1 MGRKYVENL
10 YVGRSYICRVP
21 TIKKQNYRRSEVINL
36 WDETIEELLD
46 SGKTFEDVEYIQGSD
61 FKITKE
67 NFERIAK
74 KTVYYSGYG
83 AAKVATDLVIVGK
96 DWWLERREY
105 DGLEWWGFQ
114 EKPKQ
119 MDEIKEIS
127 ALAGGRWDKLDDI
140 NFPDED

>member
-1 MGRKYVENL
+1 M
-10 YVGRSYICRVP
+10 
-21 TIKKQNYRRSEVINL
+21 INL

-74 KTVYYSGYG
+74 KTFYDSGYG

-119 MDEIKEIS
+119 INEVRNISNLVGGMWPRLKELNTIS
-127 ALAGGRWDKLDDI
+127 PIQERLEEVRKEREPNETL
-140 NFPDED
+140 